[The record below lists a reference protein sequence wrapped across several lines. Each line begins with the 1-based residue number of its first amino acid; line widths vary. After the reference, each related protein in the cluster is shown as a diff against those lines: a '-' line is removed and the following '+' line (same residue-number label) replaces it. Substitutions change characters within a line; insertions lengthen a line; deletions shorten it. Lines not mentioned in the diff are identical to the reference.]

1 MRGSSQFSDETS
13 QVSLVQ
19 AVAVG
24 SWRQSSD
31 INYNQDSQIY
41 SIKIMNITFLTF
53 KAENSNLLH
62 HFSC

>member
-1 MRGSSQFSDETS
+1 MRGSSQLGDETS
-13 QVSLVQ
+13 QVSL
-19 AVAVG
+19 ARTVG

-41 SIKIMNITFLTF
+41 SIKILNITFLTF
-53 KAENSNLLH
+53 KAENSNLLL